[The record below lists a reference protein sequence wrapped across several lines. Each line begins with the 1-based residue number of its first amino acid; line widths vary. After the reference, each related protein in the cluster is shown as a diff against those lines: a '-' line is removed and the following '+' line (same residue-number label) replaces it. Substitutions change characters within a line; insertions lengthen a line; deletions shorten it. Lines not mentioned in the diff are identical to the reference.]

1 MASMMA
7 EVFTGGKDHNACW
20 QDREIRFDA
29 FKADLELR
37 KGEFIID
44 ILVRGNPDSLQF
56 SRSYLHCIQS

>member
-7 EVFTGGKDHNACW
+7 EVFTGAKEHNACW

-29 FKADLELR
+29 AKADLELR

-44 ILVRGNPDSLQF
+44 ILVRA
-56 SRSYLHCIQS
+56 SYILSIFILRLIPG